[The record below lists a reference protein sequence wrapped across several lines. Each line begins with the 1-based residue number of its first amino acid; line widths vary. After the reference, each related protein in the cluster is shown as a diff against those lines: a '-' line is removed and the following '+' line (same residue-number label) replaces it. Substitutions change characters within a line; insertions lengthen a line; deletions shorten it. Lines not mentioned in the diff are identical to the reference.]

1 MGVEIERKFL
11 LASAAWRKDVISS
24 VAMEQGYLCE
34 NGTTVRVRLA
44 GEKAFLTL
52 KGSASGFART
62 EYEYPVPPA
71 DARDMLDNMCVGTNV
86 KKIRHIVDA
95 GNGLKWEIDEYLEDN
110 FPLFTAE
117 IELPAADTVFDIPVW
132 LGKEVSGN
140 PEYTNRALSRNPF
153 ARRKA

>member
-1 MGVEIERKFL
+1 MGVEIERKYL
-11 LASAAWRKDVISS
+11 LFSEAWRKDVISS

-52 KGSASGFART
+52 KGSASGLVRT
-62 EYEYPVPPA
+62 EYEYPIPPA
-71 DARDMLDNMCVGTNV
+71 DARYMLDNMCVGTNV

-95 GNGLKWEIDEYLEDN
+95 GNGLKWEIDEYLEEN

-117 IELPAADTVFDIPVW
+117 IELPAADTAFEIPAW
-132 LGKEVSGN
+132 LGKEVSGD
-140 PEYTNRALSRNPF
+140 PSYTNRALSRNPF
-153 ARRKA
+153 CRRIL